1 MKKFILFII
10 LIVMIPYLVVI
21 LCVDEDTLVKY
32 RKKAEFLVKVK
43 YDNGD
48 ILQIPFEEYIVGV
61 VAAEMPSSF
70 EPDALKAQAV
80 ASRSYVLNKIEKN
93 KNNDY
98 DILASIMDQVYLSND
113 SLKEKWKDNYEKN
126 YKKIKESVDKTKGEY
141 LTYKGNVVQAFFF
154 STSSGKTENSEDV
167 FSSSLPY
174 LRSVESSWD
183 KASPV
188 FKNTNNF
195 TFKEFYTNLGLK
207 YSDNPII
214 NIVEKSDTGHIKKIK
229 IDNTIFKGTD
239 FRKLLNLKSTYFDIA
254 VEKDKIVINTQ
265 GNGHGVGMS
274 QYGANF
280 MAKEGYNYK
289 EILKHYYKD
298 VEISKIN
305 V

>member
-1 MKKFILFII
+1 MLNN
-10 LIVMIPYLVVI
+10 
-21 LCVDEDTLVKY
+21 DEYINVKY
-32 RKKAEFLVKVK
+32 NKKSEYLVKVK

-48 ILQIPFEEYIVGV
+48 IKQIPFEEYIIGV
-61 VAAEMPSSF
+61 VSAEMPAEF

-113 SLKEKWKDNYEKN
+113 LLKEKWKNNYEKY
-126 YKKIKESVDKTKGEY
+126 YKKIKDSVDKTKGEY
-141 LTYKGNVVQAFFF
+141 LTYKGEVVQAFFF

-167 FSSSLPY
+167 FVSSLPY
-174 LRSVESSWD
+174 LRSAESPWD

-188 FKNTNNF
+188 ISNTSTF
-195 TFKEFYTNLGLK
+195 TLQEFYTNIGLK
-207 YSDNPII
+207 YNDKPII
-214 NIVEKSDTGHIKKIK
+214 NIVEKSDAGHIKKIK
-229 IDNTIFKGTD
+229 IGNTVFKGTE
-239 FRKLLNLKSTYFDIA
+239 FRKLLNLKSTCFDIT

-265 GNGHGVGMS
+265 GNGHDVGMS

-289 EILKHYYKD
+289 DILKHYYKD
-298 VEISKIN
+298 VEISNLN